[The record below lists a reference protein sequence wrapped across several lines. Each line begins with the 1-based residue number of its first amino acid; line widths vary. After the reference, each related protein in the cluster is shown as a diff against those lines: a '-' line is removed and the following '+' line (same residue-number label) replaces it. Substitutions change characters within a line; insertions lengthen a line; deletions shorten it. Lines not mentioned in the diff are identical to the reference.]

1 MSVRLTALFLIAGT
15 AAFGGDAEFDHIVKA
30 IETHYGTQRTHIPF
44 MGVANLFVKIKKP
57 EGVSSFKLALF
68 EDLKSSPGYREWADL
83 DRFMD
88 SLPGELRPLV
98 RVHSRRA
105 EESTYIFAGPA
116 GKSTKMLLATFESNE
131 ATVIEVK
138 VDMDMLLKSLDDPEH
153 AHEILGVR
161 DR

>member
-1 MSVRLTALFLIAGT
+1 MRARLTALLLMAGT
-15 AAFGGDAEFDHIVKA
+15 AAFAGDAEFGQIVHA

-44 MGVANLFVKIKKP
+44 MGVANLFVKVRRP
-57 EGVSSFKLALF
+57 EGASSFKLAVF
-68 EDLKSSPGYREWADL
+68 EDLKSSPGYREWVEL

-98 RVHSRRA
+98 RVHSRHA

-116 GKSTKMLLATFESNE
+116 GKSTKMLLATFERDE

-138 VDMDMLLKSLDDPEH
+138 VNMDTLLKSLEDPEQ
-153 AHEILGVR
+153 AHQILGVR